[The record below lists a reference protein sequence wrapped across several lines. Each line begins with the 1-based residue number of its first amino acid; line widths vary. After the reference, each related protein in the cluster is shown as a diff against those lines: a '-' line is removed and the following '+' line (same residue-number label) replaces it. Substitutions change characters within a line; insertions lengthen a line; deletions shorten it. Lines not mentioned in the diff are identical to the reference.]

1 MGDLNTKTTA
11 TTSTS
16 ATSATSSSIMSRRHA
31 ETESSNEGYDI
42 KALTGSQLVSR
53 MNKSLDEAGLV
64 QQTYFVPETA

>member
-1 MGDLNTKTTA
+1 
-11 TTSTS
+11 
-16 ATSATSSSIMSRRHA
+16 MSRRHA